1 MSGFFKLFAFA
12 ALSITLDIH
21 AVAAQGPT
29 PQQRDAIRAACRSD
43 FMANCSGVQPGGREA
58 LNCLVE
64 HSGNLS
70 GSCKA
75 AVDAVASPHAN
86 PTKVA
91 PATSAPPAS
100 AGSPAVKSR
109 EDQIKAV
116 QQACTLNDLLAHCS
130 WIAPTSPELVLCL
143 RANTA
148 GLSPACLDA
157 VQSPPPAGVD
167 SATVAPAPSPPP
179 TAMKSPAPP
188 PPSQAPPA
196 AQRPSDRQLKAV
208 RAACRSD
215 FMAHCSGVQPGGPA
229 ALRCL
234 QQHTGQLSRACR
246 SAVAALSRGQ
256 GGPAASPAA
265 SPVDAA
271 APSAVAPIGPMPM
284 LRPREA
290 LAIVRICSADQR
302 ALCPDVQLGGGRLL
316 SCLAEHASALSPTC
330 YRALSAAARR

>member
-1 MSGFFKLFAFA
+1 MFRFFKLFAFA

-21 AVAAQGPT
+21 GVAAQAPT

-43 FMANCSGVQPGGREA
+43 FMTNCSGVQPGGREA
-58 LNCLVE
+58 LNCLFE

-70 GSCKA
+70 ASCKA
-75 AVDAVASPHAN
+75 AVEAVASPQAN
-86 PTKVA
+86 PIKVA

-100 AGSPAVKSR
+100 AAPPAVKSR

-157 VQSPPPAGVD
+157 VQSPPSTGMD
-167 SATVAPAPSPPP
+167 SATVAPAPSPSP
-179 TAMKSPAPP
+179 TAVKSPAPL

-234 QQHTGQLSRACR
+234 QQHSRQLSHSCQ
-246 SAVAALSRGQ
+246 SAVAALGRGQ
-256 GGPAASPAA
+256 GGPAAG
-265 SPVDAA
+265 PVEAA
-271 APSAVAPIGPMPM
+271 APSGVAPIGPMPM

-316 SCLAEHASALSPTC
+316 SCLAEHASALSPSC
-330 YRALSAAARR
+330 YGALSAAARR